1 MLAMAHRKTEVEIRA
16 LAERTWSAREA
27 RIVLREQERSG
38 LSIHAFAREYG
49 LSHERLYR
57 WNRKLEPS
65 NERSLDVEFAG
76 IEFTP
81 VVLANERAPAV
92 TVRVDGVELE
102 VSDPASVE
110 PSWLAAVIASV
121 RSR

>member
-1 MLAMAHRKTEVEIRA
+1 MAHRKTEVEIRA